1 MLGPLSPNDGFLHL
15 CVSIKHHINSGFSSL
30 FGGRGS
36 LTVKGTTDTNWK
48 LFKWEKCMDSEWLR
62 MAYTAFEWFEEQ
74 FERMNKFLKRI
85 GNSFKTDE

>member
-1 MLGPLSPNDGFLHL
+1 
-15 CVSIKHHINSGFSSL
+15 
-30 FGGRGS
+30 
-36 LTVKGTTDTNWK
+36 
-48 LFKWEKCMDSEWLR
+48 